1 MEKVFGF
8 FSPFFIYILIFI
20 LNALLPGRWVTGYVI
35 KTGSTEK
42 LKYRLNGLL
51 VLAVVLITWIIFCY
65 SGILDWDWLYT
76 YRWYTLAGAITF
88 GLIFS
93 FAIVLPFPA
102 VKKSF
107 LADFYLGR
115 LENPQLWGG
124 RIDAKMWLYLVGAI
138 MLELNVLSFAAH
150 HHLTFGSNA
159 SPGVFMAAALLSFFV
174 VEYLFFEEVHLYTYD
189 FLAERV
195 GFKLGWGDTAF
206 YPYFYAIPLWAA
218 VDLPDPQTP
227 AYLLVIYGL
236 IFLSGWCLA
245 RGANM
250 QKYTF
255 KKNPEKSFLGIKPET
270 ITDGNKSLLV
280 SGFWGLSRHINYM
293 GEILMATGIVLCA
306 GHPSSIWPWLY
317 PLYYVALLFPR
328 QMADGKLCARKY
340 GALWDQYVKKV
351 PYRIIPFVY

>member
-1 MEKVFGF
+1 MEKASGF
-8 FSPFFIYILIFI
+8 FTPFFIYIFIFI
-20 LNALLPGRWVTGYVI
+20 LNALLPGRWVTGYVN
-35 KTGSTEK
+35 KAGSGEK

-51 VLAVVLITWIIFCY
+51 VLAVVLIIWIISCY
-65 SGILDWDWLYT
+65 SGVLDWEWLYKC
-76 YRWYTLAGAITF
+76 RWFSLAGAITF

-93 FAIVLPFPA
+93 FAIVLPSPA
-102 VKKSF
+102 IKKSF

-124 RIDAKMWLYLVGAI
+124 RIDAKMWLYLAGAV
-138 MLELNVLSFAAH
+138 MLELNILSFTAH
-150 HHLTFGSNA
+150 HYLTFGSSA
-159 SPGVFMAAALLSFFV
+159 STGVFMAAALLTFFV
-174 VEYLFFEEVHLYTYD
+174 TEYLLFEEVHLYTYD

-227 AYLLVIYGL
+227 AYRLVIYGL
-236 IFLSGWCLA
+236 IFFSGWCLA

-255 KKNPEKSFLGIKPET
+255 KKNPEKAFLGIVPET
-270 ITDGNKSLLV
+270 ISDGNKRLLV
-280 SGFWGLSRHINYM
+280 NGFWGLSRHINYM

-306 GHPSSIWPWLY
+306 GHPLSIWPWLY
-317 PLYYVALLFPR
+317 PLYYVALLIPR
-328 QMADGKLCARKY
+328 QIADDKLCSRKY
-340 GALWDQYVKKV
+340 GPLWDQYVKKV
-351 PYRIIPFVY
+351 PYRIIPYIY